1 MLLHWGDEYLRKVL
15 PGELASRLLEITVDP
30 HYDWAAMGPLPHLN
44 ADTGEI
50 VRYVEMP
57 VLTRVSRKRLRK
69 FLSENQK
76 LNIRVE

>member
-1 MLLHWGDEYLRKVL
+1 MLLHWGEEYLRKVL
-15 PGELASRLLEITVDP
+15 PDDLASRLRDITVDT
-30 HYDWAAMGPLPHLN
+30 HYDWKPNERFPHLD

-57 VLTRVSRKRLRK
+57 VITRVSRKRLRR
-69 FLSENQK
+69 FLSQNQK